1 MTDKP
6 WLDLRDI
13 EGVQHCHG
21 EDCDEYYYRPVVYGD
36 KIFTYVAHIPPGG
49 GVPGDQGEADM
60 FELSLYILDGEVTV
74 TVGPGS
80 PADVEKTYV
89 LKPHM
94 AMHWP
99 KGEPYG
105 LWNETDSPA
114 SLILSFTPSPR
125 GAKNP
130 TEMREFLEER
140 GRSVVPATEMN
151 AMAGDLLKE

>member
-1 MTDKP
+1 VTDKP

-21 EDCDEYYYRPVVYGD
+21 DDCDEYYYRPVVYGD
-36 KIFTYVAHIPPGG
+36 SIFTYVAHIPPGG
-49 GVPGDQGEADM
+49 GVSGDQGEADA

-74 TVGPGS
+74 TVGEGS
-80 PADVEKTYV
+80 HADVAKTYV

-94 AMHWP
+94 AMNWP

-105 LWNETDSPA
+105 LWNETDAPA
-114 SLILSFTPSPR
+114 SLILSFTPPPR

-130 TEMREFLEER
+130 KEMRELVEER
-140 GRSVVPATEMN
+140 GRSVASAEDMN
-151 AMAGDLLKE
+151 EMAGDLLKD